1 MNNKINIAVD
11 GFSSCG
17 KSTLAKQLAQ
27 HLQYIYLDTGAM
39 YRTVTLYAMNNN
51 IISTTHFNKAELIE
65 KLNDVNISFK
75 YNQQT
80 KASDAYLNNENVEN
94 IIRSIDVSNLV
105 SEISQIKEVRQKMVA
120 LQQEIAKNKAVVMDG
135 RDIGT
140 VVIPDAEIK
149 LFMTASVEIRAQR
162 RFDEL
167 TDKGEEVS
175 YQEIYDNIT
184 KRDYLDQ
191 NRKESPLVQA
201 DDAIVLDN
209 SKYTIKEQFDFV
221 LKLVDEKIN
230 NND

>member
-51 IISTTHFNKAELIE
+51 IISISHFNKNEIIK
-65 KLNDVNISFK
+65 KLDEINISFK
-75 YNQQT
+75 YNEQT
-80 KASDAYLNNENVEN
+80 KSSDAYLNNINVEN
-94 IIRSIDVSNLV
+94 TIRSIEVSNLV
-105 SEISQIKEVRQKMVA
+105 SEISQIAEVRQKMVK
-120 LQQEIAKNKAVVMDG
+120 LQQEISKNKGVVMDG

-149 LFMTASVEIRAQR
+149 LFMTASAEIRAKR
-162 RFDEL
+162 RFEEL
-167 TDKGEEVS
+167 TTKGEKVS
-175 YQEIYDNIT
+175 YKEIYDNIT

-191 NRKESPLVQA
+191 NRKESPLIQA

-209 SKYTIKEQFDFV
+209 SKYTIQEQFDYV
-221 LKLVDEKIN
+221 LKLVNEKLSK
-230 NND
+230 

>member
-27 HLQYIYLDTGAM
+27 HLHFIYLDTGAM
-39 YRTVTLYAMNNN
+39 YRAVTLYAMNNE
-51 IISTTHFNKAELIE
+51 IISTSHFNKKELVDS
-65 KLNDVNISFK
+65 LNNIKISFK
-75 YNQQT
+75 YNT
-80 KASDAYLNNENVEN
+80 KTEASDTYLNNENIEKE
-94 IIRSIDVSNLV
+94 IRSIQVSNLV
-105 SEISQIKEVRQKMVA
+105 SEISQIAEVRQEMVRI
-120 LQQEIAKNKAVVMDG
+120 QQQISENKGVVMDG

-149 LFMTASVEIRAQR
+149 LFMTASADIRAQR

-167 TDKGEEVS
+167 TAKGEKVS
-175 YQEIYDNIT
+175 YKEIYDNIT

-201 DDAIVLDN
+201 NDAIVLDN
-209 SKYTIKEQFDFV
+209 TKYTIEEQFNFV
-221 LKLVDEKIN
+221 LKLIDEKIAK
-230 NND
+230 

>member
-221 LKLVDEKIN
+221 LKLVDEKLLK
-230 NND
+230 

>member
-65 KLNDVNISFK
+65 KLNDINISFK

-94 IIRSIDVSNLV
+94 TIRSIEVSNLV
-105 SEISQIKEVRQKMVA
+105 SEISQIKEVRLKMVA

-167 TDKGEEVS
+167 TAKGEEVS
-175 YQEIYDNIT
+175 YKEIFDNIT

-201 DDAIVLDN
+201 NDAIVLDN
-209 SKYTIKEQFDFV
+209 SKYTIQEQFDFV
-221 LKLVDEKIN
+221 LKLVDEKLSK
-230 NND
+230 

>member
-51 IISTTHFNKAELIE
+51 IISTSHFNKVELIE
-65 KLNDVNISFK
+65 KLNEINISFK
-75 YNQQT
+75 YNEQS

-94 IIRSIDVSNLV
+94 TIRSIDVSNLV
-105 SEISQIKEVRQKMVA
+105 SEISQIAEVRQKMVA
-120 LQQEIAKNKAVVMDG
+120 LQQEISKNKGVVMDG

-149 LFMTASVEIRAQR
+149 LFMTASAEIRAQR

-167 TDKGEEVS
+167 TAKGEEVS
-175 YQEIYDNIT
+175 FQEIYDNIT

-209 SKYTIKEQFDFV
+209 SKYTIQEQFDFV
-221 LKLVDEKIN
+221 LKLVDEKLSK
-230 NND
+230 

>member
-17 KSTLAKQLAQ
+17 KSTLAKQLAK
-27 HLQYIYLDTGAM
+27 HLKYIYLDTGAM
-39 YRTVTLYAMNNN
+39 YRVVTLYAMRNGIISISEFNKQRLVNELNN
-51 IISTTHFNKAELIE
+51 I
-65 KLNDVNISFK
+65 NISFK
-75 YNQQT
+75 YNT
-80 KASDAYLNNENVEN
+80 ETESSDTYLNDENVEN
-94 IIRSIDVSNLV
+94 KIRLIDVSNLV
-105 SEISQIKEVRQKMVA
+105 SEISQVLEVRQEMVR
-120 LQQEIAKNKAVVMDG
+120 LQQQISKNKGVVMDG

-149 LFMTASVEIRAQR
+149 LFMTASADIRAQR

-167 TDKGEEVS
+167 TAKGETVS
-175 YQEIYDNIT
+175 YKEIFDNIT

-221 LKLVDEKIN
+221 LKLVGEKL
-230 NND
+230 